1 MKIMNEEDVE
11 ELTKKQRNLKYQHLF
26 TGGY

>member
-1 MKIMNEEDVE
+1 MKMMNEEDVE